1 MKYKI
6 TLIAAILFAFVLSSC
21 EFNNNPVVTNSV
33 TAQRKLLVELS
44 TSSTCTNCPPA
55 ENFLNQIDSAS
66 GITSSDTSVVII
78 EFHTPIPTPGD
89 PFYAQNMPVSNAR
102 KNFYNVQVNPCFLI
116 GGAIKYIGFD
126 QQSWT
131 NSINIR
137 LSEKENYNL
146 TFNVTYD
153 TATRNG
159 SVDISLLQ
167 TSGQNLSDLKLFI
180 AVTEGPLPFGTK
192 FYHNV
197 LRDFITDANGD
208 DMSVA
213 IGQPF
218 SVTKNFTL
226 NSIVTNPYNTSITVF
241 AQSMTTK
248 DVVVVARK
256 KLL

>member
-6 TLIAAILFAFVLSSC
+6 TLIAAILFAFFLSSC

-89 PFYAQNMPVSNAR
+89 PFYAQNMPASNAR
-102 KNFYNVQVNPCFLI
+102 KNFYDVQVNPTLLI
-116 GGAIKYIGFD
+116 GGSTKYIGFD
-126 QQSWT
+126 AQSWT
-131 NSINIR
+131 NSINIK
-137 LSEKENYNL
+137 LSQKENYNL
-146 TFNVTYD
+146 TFNIAYD

-167 TSGQNLSDLKLFI
+167 TGGANLSDLKLFI
-180 AVTEGPLPFGTK
+180 AVTENKLPFGTK

-208 DMSVA
+208 DMQIA

-218 SVTKNFTL
+218 SVTKNFVL
-226 NSIVTNPYNTSITVF
+226 NSIVTNPYNTNITVF
-241 AQSMTTK
+241 AQSMSTK